1 MDLWDRVP
9 QAWRAPLQDSAAVIN
24 AIGARIAVPSGVG
37 RTLPAPEQD
46 VIVFHAG
53 TTRDADG
60 VLRTAGG
67 RVLTVTA
74 LGATVAE
81 AQARSVQ
88 HAARIRF
95 EGAQLRRDIGW
106 REIARRAGTP

>member
-1 MDLWDRVP
+1 M
-9 QAWRAPLQDSAAVIN
+9 
-24 AIGARIAVPSGVG
+24 
-37 RTLPAPEQD
+37 PAPEQD

-53 TTRDADG
+53 TTRDTEG
-60 VLRTAGG
+60 VLRTSGG
-67 RVLTVTA
+67 RVLAVTA
-74 LGATVAE
+74 LGTTVAD
-81 AQARSVQ
+81 AQQRSVQ